1 MLGVGCNLGFEQDL
15 ESHVHAAVRVS
26 VLIRIA
32 VESGSNIEG
41 LFQKVG
47 HADTHVSDIR
57 LKVSV
62 FHCQSVDAARLP
74 FTVTSS
80 TPGRVQTDG
89 RR

>member
-62 FHCQSVDAARLP
+62 FQSMQRGCHSLLP
-74 FTVTSS
+74 HQPLDESKQMDV
-80 TPGRVQTDG
+80 GEY
-89 RR
+89 